1 MEQIREPLVPVEQ
14 SSTGPAWPAEV
25 TPEIDGRVGIG
36 ELLLTV
42 PEAAAVLRVSRAKLY
57 DLMRRGQL
65 LSVLVGGSRR
75 VPRAAV
81 LRYVQEL
88 TETAERELA
97 ERRVAS
103 EATATAVDWR
113 ARWPELGLHRPA

>member
-1 MEQIREPLVPVEQ
+1 MEQIGEALRPVEPA
-14 SSTGPAWPAEV
+14 GPVELTAGA
-25 TPEIDGRVGIG
+25 DGGAGG
-36 ELLLTV
+36 ERLLLTV

-75 VPRAAV
+75 VPQAAV

-88 TETAERELA
+88 TDAAEQELA
-97 ERRVAS
+97 ARRAADEAS
-103 EATATAVDWR
+103 SAAVDWR
-113 ARWPELGLHRPA
+113 SRWPELGLHRPA